1 MHARLVLLLA
11 VSTGLSAQTGPVNPD
26 FEKGSPGSVPDGWF
40 VPAAF
45 TGYDASWTTEGCH
58 QGKACAQIVPKADP
72 GAAPGNL
79 MQMFDATPYR
89 GKLIR
94 YRAAVNV
101 ENGGRAGLWLRVDRP
116 GGVMGFF
123 DNMQNRPIV
132 TAGSWQYFDI
142 DGFVHADADRIA
154 LGILVYGSKAR
165 IDDVTLE
172 ITGEIPVTTDERAR
186 PLTETGLRN
195 LTALTKAFGIVRHFH
210 PSDEAASADWNRFT
224 INAVRRVESANSANE
239 LAAVLQA
246 VFEPVAPTIRVFV
259 GAAPAPHP
267 ALSPSGTVEVIR
279 WHNRGFG
286 QSQQN
291 QMNTYY
297 SRRTTAARETWKPS
311 DVLRLDLGAPV
322 AALIPLALF
331 ADDKGTLPHARLPVK
346 PPAPVPAA
354 AFSADDRATRIA
366 DVIISWNVF
375 RHFYPYFDIAKTDWD
390 AILPV
395 ALREAAA
402 AKNGAEFHTTLL
414 KMVAALKDGHGRVM
428 YSGMKPQGHAP
439 VIAAWIENKYIV
451 TWSSSAD
458 LKPGDEI
465 VVINGRPAAA
475 VLEEMETL
483 ISGATPQWKRSRS
496 TMEALQGPRGE
507 KIGLTVRPFQ
517 AAETKQVAVS
527 CDSQGPLVMD
537 ARPKSVTTEL
547 DPGYWY
553 VDLTR
558 AQDKDFDAILP
569 KLTTAKGI
577 VFDMRGYPR
586 VSAAW
591 FSHVTKTP
599 LQSAQWHVPVVD
611 RPGEMTF
618 ERGGEWNLQPKEP
631 YLGAKK
637 VFLTNGGAISY
648 AESTMGI
655 VEYYKLGEIVGEA
668 TAGTNGNVNPF
679 VLPGGYTITWTGM
692 KVLKHDGSQHHGIG
706 ILPTVPVS
714 PTQAGV
720 AAGRDE
726 VLERA
731 VSLLKQ

>member
-11 VSTGLSAQTGPVNPD
+11 VSTALFAQTGPVNPD

-58 QGKACAQIVPKADP
+58 QGKACAQIVPKANP

-79 MQMFDATPYR
+79 MQMFDAGPYR

-123 DNMQNRPIV
+123 DNMQARPIV
-132 TAGSWQYFDI
+132 TAGTWQYFDI
-142 DGFVHADADRIA
+142 DGFVHADAEKIA
-154 LGILVYGSKAR
+154 LGILVYGTKAHF
-165 IDDVTLE
+165 DDVTLE

-186 PLTETGLRN
+186 PLSETGLRN

-210 PSDEAASADWNRFT
+210 PSDEAASADWNRFA
-224 INAVRRVESANSANE
+224 IDAVRKVETANSANE
-239 LAAVLQA
+239 LAAALQA
-246 VFEPVAPTIRVFV
+246 VFEQVAPTIRVFV
-259 GAAPAPHP
+259 GAVPAPHP

-279 WHNRGFG
+279 WHNKGFG
-286 QSQQN
+286 QSQQT
-291 QMNTYY
+291 QMNIYY
-297 SRRTTAARETWKPS
+297 GRRTKSARETWKPS
-311 DVLRLDLGAPV
+311 DILRLDLGAPV
-322 AALIPLALF
+322 TALIPLALF
-331 ADDKGTLPHARLPVK
+331 CDDKGTLPHAVLPVK
-346 PPAPVPAA
+346 PQAPVPAA

-390 AILPV
+390 AILPG
-395 ALREAAA
+395 ALREAASD
-402 AKNGAEFHTTLL
+402 KNGAEFHTTLL
-414 KMVAALKDGHGRVM
+414 KMVVALKDGHGRVT
-428 YSGMKPQGHAP
+428 YSAARMQGHAP

-465 VVINGRPAAA
+465 VAINGRPAAA

-483 ISGATPQWKRSRS
+483 ISGATPQWKRTRS

-517 AAETKQVAVS
+517 AAETKQVTVS

-537 ARPKSVTTEL
+537 ARPMSATTEL

-558 AQDKDFDAILP
+558 AQDKDFDVILP
-569 KLTTAKGI
+569 KLTAAKGI

-599 LQSAQWHVPVVD
+599 LRSAQWHVPLVD

-618 ERGGEWNLQPKEP
+618 ERGGEWNLEPKEP

-706 ILPTVPVS
+706 IRPTVPVS
-714 PTQAGV
+714 PTQAGI

-731 VSLLKQ
+731 GSLLKQ